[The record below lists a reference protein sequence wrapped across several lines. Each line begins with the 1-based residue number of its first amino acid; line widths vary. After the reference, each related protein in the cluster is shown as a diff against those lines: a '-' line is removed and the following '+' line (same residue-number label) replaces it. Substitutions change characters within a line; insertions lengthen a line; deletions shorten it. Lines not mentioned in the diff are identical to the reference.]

1 MCRLD
6 VDVAFLNELL
16 KVEAKNELLF
26 LHDIIFT
33 TIVISN
39 RSLLR
44 RLRLLQNPS
53 GGFGSLATLARFL
66 FLFGHGVGCPLEQK
80 RFLVRPRRQACGSQM
95 RSRLTKARGCKSR
108 PRPQT
113 GCGDV
118 DQPRSLV

>member
-6 VDVAFLNELL
+6 VDVAFLNELV

-39 RSLLR
+39 RSLLIAYG
-44 RLRLLQNPS
+44 LRAFCFL
-53 GGFGSLATLARFL
+53 GAFARFL
-66 FLFGHGVGCPLEQK
+66 LLFGHGVGFPLEQK